1 MNTGLRQNEREIVV
15 SKIQKGEVGGG
26 GGDGDG
32 GGSGGGGGDGGGS
45 NSSSSS
51 LAFLNEPA
59 VAHDIQKTRARSRVF
74 TSPLKRLEAIRGVL
88 DCVAVTQKLL
98 RTPEPQL
105 AASRE
110 ARAKLR
116 VMFYDFG
123 RRSPPP
129 PPSSSKTKRGARAG
143 WRARTYRP
151 FNLLIES
158 EAREATAWQAASR
171 QGERPSG
178 GVDETELR
186 PCDPTHDLVRQTTL
200 RALASM
206 SVGRVLGDHP
216 SQ

>member
-59 VAHDIQKTRARSRVF
+59 VAHDIQKTRA
-74 TSPLKRLEAIRGVL
+74 P
-88 DCVAVTQKLL
+88 
-98 RTPEPQL
+98 
-105 AASRE
+105 
-110 ARAKLR
+110 
-116 VMFYDFG
+116 
-123 RRSPPP
+123 
-129 PPSSSKTKRGARAG
+129 
-143 WRARTYRP
+143 
-151 FNLLIES
+151 
-158 EAREATAWQAASR
+158 REATAWQAASR